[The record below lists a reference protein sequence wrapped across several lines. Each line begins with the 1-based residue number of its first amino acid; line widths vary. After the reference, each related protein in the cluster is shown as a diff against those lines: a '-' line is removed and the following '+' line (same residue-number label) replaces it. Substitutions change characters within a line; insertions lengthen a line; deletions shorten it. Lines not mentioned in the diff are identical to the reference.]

1 METRRD
7 HSVDVKTSEYIEPLK
22 RKRALSIHQAM
33 LTVLPRKTHQRI
45 ENVHDIFCI
54 RLLLVMKLSCSR
66 HMRAEESS
74 GYIKNY
80 NNIMGTYMYRYY
92 MYVNL

>member
-7 HSVDVKTSEYIEPLK
+7 HSVDGKTSEYIEPLK

-33 LTVLPRKTHQRI
+33 LTVLPRKTHQRV
-45 ENVHDIFCI
+45 ENVHDIFRI
-54 RLLLVMKLSCSR
+54 HLLLVIQLSCNR

-80 NNIMGTYMYRYY
+80 NNIIGMYMHRYY